1 MKRDAVGEK
10 GEGERNDRIRSLQ
23 GHFSLSFAYIITIQS
38 SAFDCSFSDVSSPQ
52 QSQQSRR
59 PVFPVLSLEMA
70 FNPSLII
77 CADPVATI
85 QSWIQLLSGCSS
97 LREGC
102 IAWLSS
108 LPACSNSRLQLASP
122 PLAWRLLRLMA
133 QLQMAPPHGPHT
145 YLPSHHS
152 PLLPLITW
160 SH

>member
-1 MKRDAVGEK
+1 MCLMKRDAVGEK
-10 GEGERNDRIRSLQ
+10 GEGEQNDRIRSPQ

-52 QSQQSRR
+52 QSEQSRR
-59 PVFPVLSLEMA
+59 PVFPVLSLETA

-77 CADPVATI
+77 CADPVATS

-102 IAWLSS
+102 MAWLSS
-108 LPACSNSRLQLASP
+108 LPACSNSRLQLASR

-133 QLQMAPPHGPHT
+133 QLQMAPPLVPTHTFPPIILPH
-145 YLPSHHS
+145 HH
-152 PLLPLITW
+152 
-160 SH
+160 